1 MCMNNL
7 SNRLGILACPET
19 KLKLALHTRSE
30 AEAKMRCKLAALRGT
45 SSFGV
50 TPQVLV
56 REDLKA
62 AYPVVDGIPIL
73 MIPELLGN
81 KNDQKGINIHDPKY
95 SEAYEEMDYYNQVSI
110 EEAKQ
115 IDNSDAY
122 SIVEKISKAKK
133 CDIAAF
139 PEPIEVWIDAIY
151 DCAAQWDAY
160 KHIAP
165 IKGKRMLQV
174 GGKGI
179 HAVKF
184 LIGGAEEAWV
194 ITPMLGEAYFSIALA
209 KAFNVADRLY
219 CAVSVAEELPF
230 LSNLFDAAYSG
241 GCLHHL
247 VTEVALPEIS
257 RVLIKGGRFSAA
269 DPWRTP
275 LYAIGTRLFGK
286 READVHCRPLTKQR
300 IKPFYRAFE
309 DSQIIQHGALTR
321 YPLLALMKFGL
332 RSSVSLIWQINK
344 IDDAVCSYIPGMRA
358 MGSSV
363 ACLGVK

>member
-1 MCMNNL
+1 MSISNL
-7 SNRLGILACPET
+7 SNRLGVLVCPET
-19 KLKLALHTRSE
+19 KLKLAVHTLSE
-30 AEAKMRCKLAALRGT
+30 AEAKMQCRLSVLRGT

-73 MIPELLGN
+73 LIPEILGN
-81 KNDQKGINIHDPKY
+81 KNYQREIDMHDLRY
-95 SEAYEEMDYYNQVSI
+95 SEAYEEMDYYNQFSTKEV
-110 EEAKQ
+110 EQ
-115 IDNSDAY
+115 INNSGAY
-122 SIVEKISKAKK
+122 FVVEKIYMAKK
-133 CDIAAF
+133 NQITAF
-139 PEPIEVWIDAIY
+139 PEPIEVWIDATY
-151 DCAAQWDAY
+151 DCVAQWDAY

-165 IKGKRMLQV
+165 IKGKRILQV
-174 GGKGI
+174 GGKGT

-209 KAFNVADRLY
+209 EAFNVADRLY
-219 CAVSVAEELPF
+219 CAVSIAEELPF

-247 VTEVALPEIS
+247 VTELALPEIS
-257 RVLIKGGRFSAA
+257 RVLVKGGTFSAV
-269 DPWRTP
+269 DPWRAP
-275 LYAIGTRLFGK
+275 LYGIGTRIFGK
-286 READVHCRPLTKQR
+286 RETAVHCRPLTKQR
-300 IKPFYRAFE
+300 IEPLYDAFE
-309 DSQIIQHGALTR
+309 VSKIIQHGTFTR
-321 YPLLALMKFGL
+321 YPLLALMKLGL
-332 RSSVSLIWQINK
+332 NSSVSLVWQINE
-344 IDDAVCSYIPGMRA
+344 IDDAICSCIPGMRA

>member
-1 MCMNNL
+1 MQCRL
-7 SNRLGILACPET
+7 ST
-19 KLKLALHTRSE
+19 
-30 AEAKMRCKLAALRGT
+30 LRGT

-50 TPQVLV
+50 TPQALV

-73 MIPELLGN
+73 LIPEILGN
-81 KNDQKGINIHDPKY
+81 KNDQREINLHDPKY
-95 SEAYEEMDYYNQVSI
+95 SEAYEEMDYYNQFSI
-110 EEAKQ
+110 KELEQ
-115 IDNSDAY
+115 INNSDAY
-122 SIVEKISKAKK
+122 SMVEKIYKAKK
-133 CDIAAF
+133 NEITSF

-151 DCAAQWDAY
+151 DCAAQWDGY

-165 IKGKRMLQV
+165 IKGKRILQV

-194 ITPMLGEAYFSIALA
+194 ITPMLSEAYFSIALA

-219 CAVSVAEELPF
+219 CAVSIAEELPF

-247 VTEVALPEIS
+247 VTELALPEIS
-257 RVLIKGGRFSAA
+257 RVLIKGGTFSAV
-269 DPWRTP
+269 DPWHAP
-275 LYAIGTRLFGK
+275 LYAIGTRIFGK
-286 READVHCRPLTKQR
+286 RETAVHCRPLTKKR
-300 IKPFYRAFE
+300 IKPLYNAFE
-309 DSQIIQHGALTR
+309 VSQIIQHGTLTR
-321 YPLLALMKFGL
+321 YALLALMKFGL
-332 RSSVSLIWQINK
+332 NSSVSLVWQINK
-344 IDDAVCSYIPGMRA
+344 IDDAICSCIPRMRA

>member
-1 MCMNNL
+1 MFINNL
-7 SNRLGILACPET
+7 SKRLGILVCPET
-19 KLKLALHTRSE
+19 KMKLTLHTLSE
-30 AEAKMRCKLAALRGT
+30 AEAKMQCRLSPLRGT

-73 MIPELLGN
+73 LIPEILGN
-81 KNDQKGINIHDPKY
+81 KNNQREIDIQDSKY
-95 SEAYEEMDYYNQVSI
+95 SEAYAEMDFYNQVSI
-110 EEAKQ
+110 EEAKE
-115 IDNSDAY
+115 IKDSEAY
-122 SIVEKISKAKK
+122 SFVKKIYKAKRNE
-133 CDIAAF
+133 IAAF
-139 PEPIEVWIDAIY
+139 PEPTDVWIDATY

-165 IKGKRMLQV
+165 VKGKRIIQV

-219 CAVSVAEELPF
+219 CAVSIAEELPF
-230 LSNLFDAAYSG
+230 LSNFFDSAYSG
-241 GCLHHL
+241 GCLHHFL
-247 VTEVALPEIS
+247 TEVALPEIS
-257 RVLIKGGRFSAA
+257 RVLIKGGRFSAV
-269 DPWRTP
+269 DPWRAP
-275 LYAIGTRLFGK
+275 LYAIGTRIFGK
-286 READVHCRPLTKQR
+286 REAAHCHPLTKER
-300 IKPFYRAFE
+300 IKPFYHAFE
-309 DSQIIQHGALTR
+309 GVEIVQHGTLTR

-332 RSSVSLIWQINK
+332 NSSASLVWQINK
-344 IDDAVCSYIPGMRA
+344 MDDAICSCIPGMRA